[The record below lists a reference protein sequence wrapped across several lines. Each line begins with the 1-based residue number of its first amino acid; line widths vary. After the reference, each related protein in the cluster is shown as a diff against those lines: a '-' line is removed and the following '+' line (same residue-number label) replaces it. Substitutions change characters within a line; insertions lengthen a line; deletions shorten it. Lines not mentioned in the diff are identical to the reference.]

1 MKLSQWG
8 HACVRVEHR
17 DVTVVIDPGT
27 YSDVAGALAG
37 ADHVLITH
45 EHADHVDPAA
55 VTTTLEASP
64 HLQVHGPQPA
74 LEALSAAGAHPD
86 RLHAVAPGDRLDL
99 SGVTVRVA
107 GGIHAVVHR
116 DIPRVAN
123 VGYLIEGIW
132 HPGDSFDLPPEPARV
147 LMVPIGGPWL
157 RVADAIDF
165 VRAARPELALPIHDA
180 MYAPAARALPDSLV
194 SRLGRAGE
202 YRRLEPGESL
212 TV

>member
-8 HACVRVEHR
+8 HACVRVER
-17 DVTVVIDPGT
+17 ADRIVVIDPGT
-27 YSDVAGALAG
+27 YSDVAGALDG
-37 ADHVLITH
+37 ADHVLVTH
-45 EHADHVDPAA
+45 EHADHLDAGA
-55 VTTTLEASP
+55 VTAALAANP
-64 HLQVHGPQPA
+64 QLVVHGPQPA
-74 LEALSAAGAHPD
+74 LEVLRAAGVRED

-99 SGVTVRVA
+99 SGVTVQVA
-107 GGIHAVVHR
+107 GGIHAVVHP

-123 VGYLIEGIW
+123 VGYLIGPVW

-147 LMVPIGGPWL
+147 LMVPVGGPWM

-165 VRAARPELALPIHDA
+165 VRAVRPELALPIHDG
-180 MYAPAARALPDSLV
+180 MYAPQARALPDTLV

-202 YRRLEPGESL
+202 YRRLEAGETL